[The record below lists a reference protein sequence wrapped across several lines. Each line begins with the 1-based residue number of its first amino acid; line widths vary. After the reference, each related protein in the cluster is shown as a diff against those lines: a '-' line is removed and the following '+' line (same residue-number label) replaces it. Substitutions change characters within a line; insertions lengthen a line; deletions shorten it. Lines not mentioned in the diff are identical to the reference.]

1 MTPARYWHTGG
12 DGRVVCDL
20 CPRHCALRQGQAG
33 FCFVRR
39 NTGGQLEL
47 TARPSGF
54 AIDPVEKKPLNHVA
68 PGARV
73 LSFGTPGCS
82 LACRFCQN
90 WELSTARQYASQGVA
105 ASPETIAELAIARGC
120 QGVAYT
126 YNDPTIYAEY
136 AIDIAQAVRAR
147 GLLNIAVTAGYIN
160 PVPRADFFEHM
171 DAANVDLKSIRPD
184 FYRRVVNG
192 HLEAVQDTLRY
203 LAHETNVWVEVTN
216 LVIPGLND
224 SKAELHELAAWIA
237 TELGPDVPLHLTAF
251 HPDHR
256 LLDVPATPPATL
268 RGARQIAQGEGLRF
282 VYTGNVADA
291 EGSTTWCPHCGAALI
306 VRDGYRVTANHIDNG
321 PDNGR
326 CAKCGAVIPGR
337 WSRPPS
343 RRSW

>member
-1 MTPARYWHTGG
+1 MRG
-12 DGRVVCDL
+12 
-20 CPRHCALRQGQAG
+20 GQAG

-39 NTGGQLEL
+39 NVGGRLEL

-54 AIDPVEKKPLNHVA
+54 ASDPIEKKPLNHVT
-68 PGARV
+68 PGAGV

-90 WELSTARQYASQGVA
+90 WELSTAKQYDRLGTA
-105 ASPETIAELAIARGC
+105 ASPDVIAEMAVAHGC

-136 AIDIAQAVRAR
+136 AIDVAQAVRAR

-160 PVPRADFFEHM
+160 PIPRADFFEHM

-192 HLEAVQDTLRY
+192 HVEAVQDTLRY
-203 LAHETNVWVEVTN
+203 LVRETNVWVEVTN

-224 SKAELHELAAWIA
+224 SEAELHELAAWVA
-237 TELGPDVPLHLTAF
+237 AELGPDVPLHLTAF
-251 HPDHR
+251 HPSHR
-256 LLDVPATPPATL
+256 MMDVAATPIATL
-268 RGARQIAQGEGLRF
+268 RRARQIAMGEGLRF

-291 EGSTTWCPHCGAALI
+291 EGLTTWCPQCGLALV
-306 VRDGYRVTANHIDNG
+306 VRTGYRVTKHTLVDG
-321 PDNGR
+321 H
-326 CAKCGAVIPGR
+326 CAKCGTTVPGR
-337 WSRPPS
+337 W
-343 RRSW
+343 